1 MELMSQVDEFEEFVN
16 KFSSQMQDILK
27 KDPKSSPAEVV
38 KKAEAERLKGNDA
51 FKSADYSKAIKFYNS
66 AIKILKMES
75 IPIDPVLLT
84 NRALAFLKCNEF
96 KKALDDC
103 NAANKL
109 DPKNIKAI
117 WRRISAFRGLKEY
130 QKALEDLTRLKRDL
144 GMFKEFIGKFWIIL
158 GFLTMILIK

>member
-1 MELMSQVDEFEEFVN
+1 MEFMSQVDEFEEFVN

-27 KDPKSSPAEVV
+27 KDLKPSSPTSCANVI
-38 KKAEAERLKGNDA
+38 KKAEDEKLKGNDA
-51 FKSADYSKAIKFYNS
+51 FKSGEYSKAIGLYNT
-66 AIKILKMES
+66 AIKILTADS

-130 QKALEDLTRLKRDL
+130 QRALEDLARLKRDL
-144 GMFKEFIGKFWIIL
+144 GMFL
-158 GFLTMILIK
+158 V